1 MKKVECPKQLFMCAI
16 YFISD
21 SPFTGLFKP
30 GQTAG
35 FIRLGGATDFTSVLT
50 PGLTPGIGVKFLRS
64 GTSSANFVALRELNP
79 LPDNSHNF
87 FGATLKN
94 HLPATIEDA
103 ATVALAVRFCSTGHC
118 VTKVGLSNVCTHDQ
132 DGNEYPDPIFPF
144 QVAFEPT
151 G

>member
-1 MKKVECPKQLFMCAI
+1 M
-16 YFISD
+16 
-21 SPFTGLFKP
+21 
-30 GQTAG
+30 
-35 FIRLGGATDFTSVLT
+35 GGATDFTSVLT